1 MCIVAPSAGDSPIIL
16 PLTLLLI
23 VGGVLIMILNEREL
37 KEFLG
42 HSDFGMDKSWDRFQS
57 FDEEQNAY
65 SRLGA

>member
-42 HSDFGMDKSWDRFQS
+42 HSDFGMDKSKDRFQS

>member
-1 MCIVAPSAGDSPIIL
+1 
-16 PLTLLLI
+16 
-23 VGGVLIMILNEREL
+23 MILNEREL